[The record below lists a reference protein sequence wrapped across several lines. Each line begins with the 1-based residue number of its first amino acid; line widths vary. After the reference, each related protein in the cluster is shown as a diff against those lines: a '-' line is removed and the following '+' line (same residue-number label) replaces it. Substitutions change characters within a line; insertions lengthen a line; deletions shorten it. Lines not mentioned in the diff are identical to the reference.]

1 MTMNNKL
8 AIILIVA
15 AFIVGAVV
23 AGGSVRYFF
32 VQRQVTLNKILDYQ
46 SECQPEISTSLVS
59 IPALKML
66 RSGDKSSSNTVEYLE
81 LQLDYSVAG
90 IEKYIE
96 HHSLSE
102 SNSFPAIL
110 KVLRSAKRYREQFPH
125 TNQDASVQKDIE
137 QAFSMVN
144 DPPNR

>member
-1 MTMNNKL
+1 MKGKTMSKKI

-15 AFIVGAVV
+15 AFIVGAVA
-23 AGGSVRYFF
+23 AGSSVRYFF

-46 SECQPEISTSLVS
+46 FECQPEISTSLVS

-90 IEKYIE
+90 IEKYVE
-96 HHSLSE
+96 NHSLSE
-102 SNSFPAIL
+102 SNSFPAMIV
-110 KVLRSAKRYREQFPH
+110 VLRLAKNYREQFPH
-125 TNQDASVQKDIE
+125 TNQDVSVQKNID
-137 QAFSMVN
+137 QAFSLVK
-144 DPPNR
+144 

>member
-1 MTMNNKL
+1 MNKKL
-8 AIILIVA
+8 AITLIVV
-15 AFIVGAVV
+15 AFIVGAIA

-32 VQRQVTLNKILDYQ
+32 VQRQVTLIKILDYQ
-46 SECQPEISTSLVS
+46 FECQPEISTSLVS

-102 SNSFPAIL
+102 SNSFPVML

-125 TNQDASVQKDIE
+125 TNQDIFIQKEVE
-137 QAFSMVN
+137 QAFSLVN
-144 DPPNR
+144 EIPKH